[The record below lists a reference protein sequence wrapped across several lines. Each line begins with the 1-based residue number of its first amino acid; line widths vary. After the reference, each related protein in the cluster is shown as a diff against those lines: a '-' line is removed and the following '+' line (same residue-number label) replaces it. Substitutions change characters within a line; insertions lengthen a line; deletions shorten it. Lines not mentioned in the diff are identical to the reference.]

1 MCKIFQP
8 YDTILCLKEANNIFR
23 HSERFCRPTF
33 PQLVELLS
41 RADFELFLWEEED
54 LRNSD
59 PRVREIGAPLE
70 ITTGLYTELQET
82 YIGKK

>member
-1 MCKIFQP
+1 MMLYTC
-8 YDTILCLKEANNIFR
+8 IFR
-23 HSERFCRPTF
+23 QPERSHRPTF

-54 LRNSD
+54 LRGSSD

-70 ITTGLYTELQET
+70 IATGLYPDLQKT
-82 YIGKK
+82 YLGKK

>member
-1 MCKIFQP
+1 MK
-8 YDTILCLKEANNIFR
+8 TIIIIIFR
-23 HSERFCRPTF
+23 QPERSCRPTF

-59 PRVREIGAPLE
+59 PRVKEIGAPLE
-70 ITTGLYTELQET
+70 IASGLYPELQRT
-82 YIGKK
+82 YLGKQ

>member
-1 MCKIFQP
+1 MN
-8 YDTILCLKEANNIFR
+8 DVLLIFR
-23 HSERFCRPTF
+23 QPERSRRPTF

-59 PRVREIGAPLE
+59 PRVKVIGAPLE
-70 ITTGLYTELQET
+70 VAMELYPELQRMYSGNGT
-82 YIGKK
+82 KSY